1 MVIVSKLDE
10 LQPPGGS
17 RFAGHFNK
25 TAFSSYI
32 FPRGKQLQRDGTQRA
47 DHREQKEVARLMD
60 PNVHQAA
67 AIHYTGSAFVK
78 GRLHMNYQE
87 KGKVVMAEKAKI
99 AKLSASAS
107 SPALMTAEKQE
118 AHFAEEQELEETIE
132 IPDSGEQRELTEF
145 EASRAMNSRW
155 YPHISLN
162 RGTLKL
168 TAPQALAYGVDP
180 GKDTGHVCPFFEG
193 PKHRFEAVQSL
204 PEASLKIPDKSLRW
218 LSDDAWQ
225 NAATQTSLKIG
236 TFR

>member
-10 LQPPGGS
+10 QIPPGGS
-17 RFAGHFNK
+17 KFGGHFSK
-25 TAFSSYI
+25 TAFASYI
-32 FPRGKQLQRDGTQRA
+32 FPRGKQLNRDGTQRA
-47 DHREQKEVARLMD
+47 DHREQKEVARLVD
-60 PNVHQAA
+60 PGVHQAA
-67 AIHYTGSAFVK
+67 ALHYSGGAFVQ
-78 GRLHMNYQE
+78 GRLHKNYQE
-87 KGKVVMAEKAKI
+87 KGKVVMAEKEKI

-107 SPALMTAEKQE
+107 SPALMTAAQQ
-118 AHFAEEQELEETIE
+118 AHFEEEQQLEEIVDR
-132 IPDSGEQRELTEF
+132 PVSGEQRELTEF

-155 YPHISLN
+155 YPHISLT

-193 PKHRFEAVQSL
+193 PKHRFEAVKSL
-204 PEASLKIPDKSLRW
+204 PEASLKIPDKSMRW
-218 LSDDAWQ
+218 LSDDHWQ